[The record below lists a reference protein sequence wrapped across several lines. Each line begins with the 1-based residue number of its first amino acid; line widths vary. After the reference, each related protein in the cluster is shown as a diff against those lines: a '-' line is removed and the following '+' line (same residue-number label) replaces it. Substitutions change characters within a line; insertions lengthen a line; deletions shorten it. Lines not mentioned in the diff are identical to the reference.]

1 MLFNMKK
8 IFFIICLIFL
18 YIAYSLAI
26 PQKGKVG
33 LKHTISAHKTYKGQS
48 YDTYTVGYPEKM
60 IKMYWKNTDNNHLL
74 SINNL
79 KTMLEKKGGQLLF
92 ATNAG
97 MYTTENSPKGLFIEN
112 KKEIVHIDLKHR
124 EGTNFYIEPNGVFLL
139 TKSKARVVV
148 SADFKMYKDS
158 TLYATQSGPMLVYN
172 GKINEHFTQGSLNLN
187 IRSGVGV
194 DVNGKVVFAIS
205 NGFVNFYDFAELFKN
220 ELGCPNA
227 LFLDGAISRM
237 YLPEL
242 KRYDL
247 GGDFGA
253 MIAVVE

>member
-1 MLFNMKK
+1 MKK
-8 IFFIICLIFL
+8 IIFIICLIFL
-18 YIAYSLAI
+18 YITYALAW
-26 PQKGKVG
+26 PQWHQNEQ
-33 LKHTISAHKTYKGQS
+33 KHAKATRKTYKNQS
-48 YDTYTVGYPEKM
+48 YDTYIVDYPFKK
-60 IKMYWKNTDNNHLL
+60 IKMYWKDAEKVNLL
-74 SINNL
+74 SINKL
-79 KTMLEKKGGQLLF
+79 KTMLEKKNEKLLF

-97 MYTTENSPKGLFIEN
+97 MYTTDNSPKGLYIEN
-112 KKEIVHIDLKHR
+112 GKEMVHIDLKHR
-124 EGTNFYIEPNGVFLL
+124 EGTNFYLEPNGVFLL
-139 TKSKARVVV
+139 TKSKAVVVV
-148 SADFKMYKDS
+148 SQEFKSYKDS
-158 TLYATQSGPMLVYN
+158 ALYATQSGPMLVYN
-172 GKINEHFTQGSLNLN
+172 GKINEHFTKGSLNLN

-247 GGDFGA
+247 NGEFGA
-253 MIAVVE
+253 MIAVAE